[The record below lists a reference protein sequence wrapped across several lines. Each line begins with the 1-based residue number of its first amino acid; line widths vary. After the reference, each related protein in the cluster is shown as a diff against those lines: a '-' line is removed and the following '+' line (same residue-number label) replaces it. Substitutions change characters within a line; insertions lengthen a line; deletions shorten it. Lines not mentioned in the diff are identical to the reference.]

1 MPGIDISQRRAWTGT
16 PLVFIVGPG
25 GAGKTTVGRLLV
37 PILGRYLID
46 LDATFCSRVG
56 QIDQYIR
63 SAGYVAYKQANSRL
77 ARRLADEAPGPA
89 VMVTSSGFLSLDN
102 PPETLAQNTRL
113 VAEGYSICLLP
124 DADPGIA
131 GDIIVARQLQ
141 RGFSREAARERRTIG
156 ERFATYNAAGDMIV
170 FSAAPPAQIAAA
182 IAARLVG

>member
-1 MPGIDISQRRAWTGT
+1 MM
-16 PLVFIVGPG
+16 
-25 GAGKTTVGRLLV
+25 GRL
-37 PILGRYLID
+37 LID
-46 LDATFCSRVG
+46 LDAAFCSRIG
-56 QIDQYIR
+56 EIDRYIE
-63 SAGYVAYKQANSRL
+63 SAGYPAYKQANSGL
-77 ARRLADEAPGPA
+77 ARLLADEAPGP
-89 VMVTSSGFLSLDN
+89 VLMVTSSGFLSLDN

-131 GDIIVARQLQ
+131 SDIIVARQLE
-141 RGFSREAARERRTIG
+141 RGFSRDAVRERRTIG